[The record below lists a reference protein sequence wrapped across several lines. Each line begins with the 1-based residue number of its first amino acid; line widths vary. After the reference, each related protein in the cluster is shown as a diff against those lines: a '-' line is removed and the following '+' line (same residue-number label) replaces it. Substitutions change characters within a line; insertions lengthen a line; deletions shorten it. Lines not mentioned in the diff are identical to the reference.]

1 MNWQS
6 HRKSERIHIAVS
18 VRISGLDLLGH
29 PFDREA
35 WTLDV
40 SGAGASLHIPD
51 DLHIT
56 RRLHVTSRDYQFV
69 ADADVD
75 VVWERRSPQRA
86 VGVRVLPGTPA
97 TRWEA
102 R

>member
-6 HRKSERIHIAVS
+6 QRQSERIHIAVS
-18 VRISGLDLLGH
+18 VRISGLDLLGQVY
-29 PFDREA
+29 DREA

-40 SGAGASLHIPD
+40 SEAGASLHIPE

-56 RRLHVTSRDYQFV
+56 RNMHVTSSDYQFH

-75 VVWERRSPQRA
+75 VVWERLSPQRA
-86 VGVRVLPGTPA
+86 VGVRIKSGTPSA
-97 TRWEA
+97 RWEA

>member
-6 HRKSERIHIAVS
+6 TRQSERIHIAVS
-18 VRISGLDLLGH
+18 VRISGLDLLGQSYE
-29 PFDREA
+29 REA
-35 WTLDV
+35 WTLNI

-56 RRLHVTSRDYQFV
+56 RKMHVTSHDYQFV
-69 ADADVD
+69 ADADVE
-75 VVWERRSPQRA
+75 VVWERRTPQRA
-86 VGVRVLPGTPA
+86 IGVRIKPGTLPQS
-97 TRWEA
+97 WEA

>member
-6 HRKSERIHIAVS
+6 NRQSERIHIAVP
-18 VRISGLDLLGH
+18 VRISGLDLLGQIY
-29 PFDREA
+29 DREA

-40 SGAGASLHIPD
+40 SRAGASLHIPD

-56 RRLHVTSRDYQFV
+56 RKMHVTSSDYQFQ
-69 ADADVD
+69 ADADVE
-75 VVWERRSPQRA
+75 VVWERHSPQRA
-86 VGVRVLPGTPA
+86 VGVRIQPGTSPA
-97 TRWEA
+97 SWEA